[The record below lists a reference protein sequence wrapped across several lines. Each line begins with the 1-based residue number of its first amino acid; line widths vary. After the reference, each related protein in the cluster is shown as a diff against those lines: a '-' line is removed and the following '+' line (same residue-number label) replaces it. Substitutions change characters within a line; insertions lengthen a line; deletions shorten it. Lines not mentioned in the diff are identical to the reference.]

1 MEAPVTQSM
10 EEVMNQREIY
20 DVLSQ
25 KLHSGSITRRQ
36 FAQAAAFFGIGAAV
50 LPAAASAAPGGQA
63 KPSISRQQAE
73 GEVRFLIAEAF
84 WADWHQ
90 YLSTAQSQWRLGRQ
104 IFDTLVM
111 LETPDVSAFSP
122 GLAESWSQIDDTTW
136 EFVLRQGVTF
146 HDGQPF
152 TGADVKA
159 SVELATGATAE
170 QTTTASRWVPT
181 TVDVVDDFTVRL
193 VTATPFA
200 PALIELAQLPILSAA
215 DIQPSD
221 DPATPSAGTDALK
234 ARPNGT
240 GPFKLSS
247 DEQNVKTMVANAD
260 YWGGAPAI
268 QTLVWEYIQD
278 GQTRLN
284 AFLAG
289 QAQAIDRVPP
299 EQLAVIEATDGM
311 ELISVTGLENVNLW
325 MRQDAAAPW
334 DPANLK
340 LREAVA
346 WAIDRQALV
355 DSLVEGASEV
365 ALSHIPNGAVYA
377 VPQEPAYGLDLEKSA
392 AALAE
397 AGFAE
402 GEGPTL
408 PLWGV
413 TGFLPRGPEVCQAI
427 ADSLGQAGFN
437 VELQITDIAALIDG
451 LFAEDKPGLFFHVS
465 WSSNGDPN
473 AALATL
479 YKSPG
484 AWVGINDPTVDELLE
499 QGVTTTDTDARAAV
513 YAELQ
518 QYLWQNLI
526 HIPLYNSDFTV
537 AHSSSVQGINV
548 LPNFDTVFA
557 KATLTQ

>member
-1 MEAPVTQSM
+1 
-10 EEVMNQREIY
+10 MNQREIF
-20 DVLSQ
+20 DVLSE
-25 KLHSGSITRRQ
+25 KLQSGSITRRQ
-36 FAQAAAFFGIGAAV
+36 FTQAAALFGLGAAV
-50 LPAAASAAPGGQA
+50 LPATTSAAPGGQA
-63 KPSISRQQAE
+63 KSAFARQRAE

-104 IFDTLVM
+104 LFDTLVM
-111 LETPDVSAFSP
+111 LETPDVSAFTP

-136 EFVLRQGVTF
+136 EFKLRQGVTF

-152 TGADVKA
+152 TAADVKA

-170 QTTTASRWVPT
+170 QTSTASRWVPT
-181 TVDVVDDFTVRL
+181 TVEVVDDFTARL
-193 VTATPFA
+193 VTSSPFA
-200 PALIELAQLPILSAA
+200 PTLIELAQLAILSAD
-215 DIQPSD
+215 DIKPSV

-234 ARPNGT
+234 GHPNGT
-240 GPFKLSS
+240 GPFKLSN
-247 DEQNVKTMVANAD
+247 DEQNVKTMVANPD

-299 EQLAVIEATDGM
+299 EQLPILESTDGV

-334 DPANLK
+334 DAANLK
-340 LREAVA
+340 LREAAA
-346 WAIDRQALV
+346 WAIDRQGLV
-355 DSLVEGASEV
+355 DNLVEGASQV
-365 ALSHIPNGAVYA
+365 AHTHIPNGAVYG
-377 VPQEPAYGLDLEKSA
+377 VPQEPVYGLDLDKA
-392 AALAE
+392 KAALTE

-402 GEGPTL
+402 GDGPTL

-413 TGFLPRGPEVCQAI
+413 SGFLPRGPEVCQAI
-427 ADSLGQAGFN
+427 ADSLGQAGFK
-437 VELQITDIAALIDG
+437 VELQITDIAGLIDG

-484 AWVGINDPTVDELLE
+484 AWVGIHDVKVDELLE
-499 QGVTTTDTDARAAV
+499 QGVTTTDTDARAGV

-537 AHSSSVQGINV
+537 AHSSAVQGINV

-557 KATLTQ
+557 KATLAG

>member
-1 MEAPVTQSM
+1 
-10 EEVMNQREIY
+10 MNQREIY
-20 DVLSQ
+20 DVLSE
-25 KLHSGSITRRQ
+25 KVRTGSITRRQ

-50 LPAAASAAPGGQA
+50 LPAAASAAPGSRG
-63 KPSISRQQAE
+63 KPAPGRQQAD

-104 IFDTLVM
+104 IFDTLVS
-111 LETPDVSAFSP
+111 LDTPDVSVFSP
-122 GLAESWSQIDDTTW
+122 GLAESWTQIDETTW
-136 EFVLRQGVTF
+136 EFVLRQGVSF

-152 TGADVKA
+152 TAADVKA

-181 TVDVVDDFTVRL
+181 TVEIIDDYTVRL
-193 VTATPFA
+193 VTSTPFA
-200 PALIELAQLPILSAA
+200 PALIELARLPILSAA

-221 DPATPSAGTDALK
+221 DPATPLAGTEALK

-247 DEQNVKTMVANAD
+247 DEQNVKTMVANPD

-299 EQLAVIEATDGM
+299 EQLPILQSTDGV

-346 WAIDRQALV
+346 WAIDRQGLV
-355 DSLVEGASEV
+355 DNLVEGASQV
-365 ALSHIPNGAVYA
+365 AVTHIPNGAVYA
-377 VPQEPAYGLDLEKSA
+377 VPQEPAYGLDLDKA
-392 AALAE
+392 KAALAE
-397 AGFAE
+397 AGYAD
-402 GEGPTL
+402 GEGPVL

-427 ADSLGQAGFN
+427 GDSLGQAGFQ
-437 VELQITDIAALIDG
+437 VELQITDIAALIDA
-451 LFAEDKPGLFFHVS
+451 LFAPDKPGLFFHVS

-473 AALATL
+473 GALATL

-484 AWVGINDPTVDELLE
+484 AWVGIDDPTVDDLLE
-499 QGVTTTDTDARAAV
+499 RGVTTTDTDARAGI